1 MTETAHVTPAEV
13 VAPPPEAPAAPAAP
27 PSAPQQAGASAEDG
41 LLALFMELPRER
53 DRLGALED
61 PSTRKL
67 AREIAD
73 TVLPLLQDFIGEAL
87 TERGN
92 AHHFRDWVLQQG
104 FPARDAHIAELNERL
119 LELEQQDPETPWDE
133 ETALPRWTLAVLR
146 KRAPWLPGKENVIP
160 SQLCTACRWDHHGL
174 CWQPM
179 AGRRWVLKN
188 DDPKF
193 HECYLPTNFRC
204 TCTDPAHDGD
214 AE

>member
-13 VAPPPEAPAAPAAP
+13 VPPPPEAPAAPAAP
-27 PSAPQQAGASAEDG
+27 PSAPQQAAPSAEDG
-41 LLALFMELPRER
+41 LLSLFMELPRER

-119 LELEQQDPETPWDE
+119 LELEQSDPESPWDE
-133 ETALPRWTLAVLR
+133 ETALLILEVAGMLKARCEADLAGNPGLDEGAKQELVEAAAKCDSAKGCDKPAAKTDNRAHKDGQTLYH
-146 KRAPWLPGKENVIP
+146 GKDYYIIHN
-160 SQLCTACRWDHHGL
+160 Q
-174 CWQPM
+174 
-179 AGRRWVLKN
+179 
-188 DDPKF
+188 
-193 HECYLPTNFRC
+193 
-204 TCTDPAHDGD
+204 
-214 AE
+214 

>member
-13 VAPPPEAPAAPAAP
+13 VAPPPEATAAPAAP

-119 LELEQQDPETPWDE
+119 LELEQSDPESPWDE
-133 ETALPRWTLAVLR
+133 ETALLILEVAGMLKARCEADLAGN
-146 KRAPWLPGKENVIP
+146 PGLDEGAKQELVEAAAKCD
-160 SQLCTACRWDHHGL
+160 LLVDRVA
-174 CWQPM
+174 
-179 AGRRWVLKN
+179 
-188 DDPKF
+188 
-193 HECYLPTNFRC
+193 
-204 TCTDPAHDGD
+204 D
-214 AE
+214 AEPDF

>member
-1 MTETAHVTPAEV
+1 M
-13 VAPPPEAPAAPAAP
+13 
-27 PSAPQQAGASAEDG
+27 S
-41 LLALFMELPRER
+41 LFMELPRER

-119 LELEQQDPETPWDE
+119 LELEQSDPESPWDE
-133 ETALPRWTLAVLR
+133 ETALLILEVAGMLKARCEADLAGN
-146 KRAPWLPGKENVIP
+146 PGLDEGAKQELVEAAAKCD
-160 SQLCTACRWDHHGL
+160 LLVDRVA
-174 CWQPM
+174 
-179 AGRRWVLKN
+179 
-188 DDPKF
+188 
-193 HECYLPTNFRC
+193 
-204 TCTDPAHDGD
+204 D
-214 AE
+214 AEPDFEEEDEDGEDDESATPAAGANGAPENA